1 MRTIIKK
8 IAKRIKMQKI
18 GNFKTNFA
26 AILVILSVQ
35 LFSAFAFAAESLK
48 VEIAPENVGVGDLVQ
63 IQLTVQSSEDF
74 EMADPQIGD
83 IQGLKFLQGQ
93 NAGQSSSTRMNFVNG
108 KTDFSKTVTQQYI
121 FQYEAAKAGI
131 LTIPAITVEVNG
143 KQIRSAPQKMA
154 VSEKSQAKPQ
164 GPAGRPQYKDEDGDP
179 FQSEDDDMFTQ
190 LMQQR
195 KRMLEEV
202 QKQMQGQ
209 LGQQPG
215 FGNPRPGQGG
225 GFSGPGFGQPNQIPS
240 RTIEGLNTNEAFFI
254 LLETDKKQVYEG
266 EQITTSWYLY
276 TRGNLDSLDRAK
288 FPDLKGF
295 WKEIIEEVP
304 SLQFTEER
312 VNGEMYRKALL
323 AAHALFPIKPGKVV
337 IDEFKIKAKVRLP
350 TQFGWGSQQEYTKSS
365 KRSEV
370 TVLPLPTEGKP
381 LSFSGAVGQFTIQTQ
396 VDGTQFPAGQPISL
410 RVRLEGHGNAKVI
423 ELPEI
428 KWPENL
434 EVYDTKSESKFFK
447 DSQSYKEFEILIIAK
462 TQGEVK
468 IPQINFSYF
477 DPTLKQYVTKST
489 EEFSVQITAPVKGS
503 TLSPLKAIDK
513 ADAQKAE
520 VEKVFLPITELG
532 SSWFSWGEARLP
544 VLIVLS
550 VAAIMTVL
558 TQFLMALKNLRMS
571 PQLSYK
577 VNAKL
582 KVLEGA
588 VKDQNHRLFGAE
600 AINLL
605 YLVTAHLAQEQSA
618 TQDWAALFY
627 KMPENYRRSYETKLG
642 ELFEYFQMIGFAPD
656 SIREQA
662 LSRNTPEEMLKEIR
676 ATTLK
681 IVSELP

>member
-1 MRTIIKK
+1 
-8 IAKRIKMQKI
+8 MQKI
-18 GNFKTNFA
+18 GNFIFKFIF
-26 AILVILSVQ
+26 ILVVQ
-35 LFSAFAFAAESLK
+35 VFAVTVAFAAESLK
-48 VEIAPENVGVGDLVQ
+48 VEVHPESVGVGDLVQ
-63 IQLTVQSSEDF
+63 IHLTVQSTEDF
-74 EMADPQIGD
+74 EMADPSIGD
-83 IQGLKFLQGQ
+83 IDGLKFLQAQ

-108 KTDFSKTVTQQYI
+108 KTDFSKTVSQQYI
-121 FQYEAAKAGI
+121 FQYEAVKSGI
-131 LTIPAITVEVNG
+131 LTIPAITVEVSG
-143 KQIRSAPQKMA
+143 RQIRSAPQKMS
-154 VSEKSQAKPQ
+154 VSEKSQARSQ
-164 GPAGRPQYKDEDGDP
+164 APAGRPQYQDEDP
-179 FQSEDDDMFTQ
+179 FQSADDDMFTQ

-209 LGQQPG
+209 PG
-215 FGNPRPGQGG
+215 FGGRGQGTFG
-225 GFSGPGFGQPNQIPS
+225 GPGFQQPSNQIPS

-266 EQITTSWYLY
+266 EQITATWHIY
-276 TRGNLDSLDRAK
+276 TRGNLESLDRAK

-312 VNGEMYRKALL
+312 VNGEIYRKALL
-323 AAHALFPIKPGKVV
+323 AAHALFPIKPGKIV
-337 IDEFKIKAKVRLP
+337 IDEFKIKAKARMP
-350 TQFGWGSQQEYTKSS
+350 TQFGWGSLQEYTKSS

-370 TVLPLPTEGKP
+370 TVLPLPIEGKP

-410 RVRLEGHGNAKVI
+410 KVRLEGQGNAKVI

-428 KWPENL
+428 AWPENL

-447 DSQSYKEFEILIIAK
+447 DGLSYKEFEILVIAK
-462 TQGEVK
+462 NPGEVK

-477 DPTLKQYVTKST
+477 DPTLKQYVTKAT
-489 EEFSVQITAPVKGS
+489 EEFSINITEPVKGS
-503 TLSPLKAIDK
+503 ALAAVKASDK
-513 ADAQKAE
+513 AVAQNAE
-520 VEKVFLPITELG
+520 VEKVFLPVTDLKA
-532 SSWFSWGEARLP
+532 SWFSWNDLK
-544 VLIVLS
+544 LTVLS
-550 VAAIMTVL
+550 VLSIAAMVAVL
-558 TQFLMALKNLRMS
+558 GQFLMALKNLKQS
-571 PQLSYK
+571 PQLSFK

-582 KVLEGA
+582 KVLETA
-588 VKDQNHRLFGAE
+588 VKDKNHRLFGAE

-627 KMPENYRRSYETKLG
+627 KMPENYKRNYENKLN

-662 LSRNTPEEMLKEIR
+662 LSRKSPEEMLKEIR
-676 ATTLK
+676 TTTQK

>member
-1 MRTIIKK
+1 
-8 IAKRIKMQKI
+8 MQKI
-18 GNFKTNFA
+18 GKLT
-26 AILVILSVQ
+26 
-35 LFSAFAFAAESLK
+35 FSFAFILFFQLLAFTAYAAESLK
-48 VEIAPENVGVGDLVQ
+48 VEIHPENVGIGDLVQ
-63 IQLTVQSSEDF
+63 IHLTVQSTEDF
-74 EMADPQIGD
+74 EMADPGIGD
-83 IQGLKFLQGQ
+83 IPGLKFLQGQ
-93 NAGQSSSTRMNFVNG
+93 NAGQSSSTRMNFING

-121 FQYEAAKAGI
+121 FQYEAVKAGI

-164 GPAGRPQYKDEDGDP
+164 APAGRPQYKDEDGDP

-209 LGQQPG
+209 PG
-215 FGNPRPGQGG
+215 FGGRGQGG
-225 GFSGPGFGQPNQIPS
+225 FGVPGFQQQPNQIPS
-240 RTIEGLNTNEAFFI
+240 RTIENLNTNEAFFI

-266 EQITTSWYLY
+266 EQITATWHIY

-323 AAHALFPIKPGKVV
+323 AAHALFPIKPGKIV

-350 TQFGWGSQQEYTKSS
+350 TQFGWGSQQEYTKAS

-381 LSFSGAVGQFTIQTQ
+381 LSFSGAVGQFSIQTQ

-410 RVRLEGHGNAKVI
+410 KVRLEGQGNAKVI

-447 DSQSYKEFEILIIAK
+447 DGLSYKEFEILVIAK
-462 TQGEVK
+462 TPGEVK

-477 DPTLKQYVTKST
+477 DPTLKQYVTKAT
-489 EEFSVQITAPVKGS
+489 EEFSINITEPVKGS
-503 TLSPLKAIDK
+503 ALAPLKASDK
-513 ADAQKAE
+513 ADAKKAE
-520 VEKVFLPITELG
+520 IEKVFLPVTELK
-532 SSWFSWGEARLP
+532 SSWFSWADVKLP
-544 VLIVLS
+544 VLILLS
-550 VAAIMTVL
+550 LAAIVTVL
-558 TQFLMALKNLRMS
+558 TQFLMALKKLRMS
-571 PQLSYK
+571 PQLSFK

-582 KVLEGA
+582 KVLEAA
-588 VKDQNHRLFGAE
+588 VKDKNHRLFGAE

-618 TQDWAALFY
+618 TQDWVGLFY
-627 KMPENYRRSYETKLG
+627 KMPENYRRSYESKLN

-662 LSRNTPEEMLKEIR
+662 LSRNAPEEMLKEIK
-676 ATTLK
+676 TTTQK